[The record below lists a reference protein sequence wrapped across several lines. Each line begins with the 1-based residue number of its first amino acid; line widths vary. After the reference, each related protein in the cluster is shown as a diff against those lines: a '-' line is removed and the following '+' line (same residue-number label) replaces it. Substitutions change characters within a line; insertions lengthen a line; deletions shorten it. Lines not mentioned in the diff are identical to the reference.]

1 MIKIYKKGAMF
12 GLDARIAL
20 AIFGALSVISG
31 AALYSAIQTAKAE
44 QARQMFIKFAKA
56 SEAYYLDNYSYL
68 PISDDTVQIYELAE
82 DSKSLPTWKGPYV
95 DEEKNFNGLQNFFTK
110 NIHSLVYFK
119 IYLLKSSD
127 WPDSTNMHSC
137 VKDSPDCS
145 EWITLYN
152 NFVTEAHDKMK
163 SLFYILDDLVDNS
176 DGSTTGNVRYQHV
189 NGATFKL
196 FYKGIPRKK
205 TT

>member
-1 MIKIYKKGAMF
+1 MF

-31 AALYSAIQTAKAE
+31 AALYSAIQTVKTE

-68 PISDDTVQIYELAE
+68 PLIGDMAEIYELAE
-82 DSKSLPTWKGPYV
+82 DSKSLATWKGPYV
-95 DEEKNFNGLQNFFTK
+95 DEERNFNGLRNSLTNEFHFTA
-110 NIHSLVYFK
+110 YFR

-127 WPDSTNMHSC
+127 WPDYTDMHSC

-152 NFVTEAHDKMK
+152 NFVADAHEKMK
-163 SLFYILDDLVDNS
+163 LLFNNLDNLIDNS
-176 DGSTTGNVRYQHV
+176 DGPTTGNVRYQHV
-189 NGATFKL
+189 NGSTFKL
-196 FYKGIPRKK
+196 FYKGMPRRK

>member
-31 AALYSAIQTAKAE
+31 AALYSAIQSAKTE

-68 PISDDTVQIYELAE
+68 PISDDTVHIYELAE
-82 DSKSLPTWKGPYV
+82 DSKSLATWKGPYV

-152 NFVTEAHDKMK
+152 NFFPEAHDKMK
-163 SLFYILDDLVDNS
+163 LLFNNLDKLIDNS
-176 DGSTTGNVRYQHV
+176 DGATTGNIRYRHV
-189 NGATFKL
+189 NGSSFHL
-196 FYKGIPRKK
+196 FYKGMPRKK